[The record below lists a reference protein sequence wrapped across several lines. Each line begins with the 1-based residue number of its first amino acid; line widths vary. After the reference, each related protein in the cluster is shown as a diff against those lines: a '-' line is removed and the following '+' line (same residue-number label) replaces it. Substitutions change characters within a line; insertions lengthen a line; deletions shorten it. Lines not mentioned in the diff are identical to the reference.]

1 MPPQLLP
8 MAWLYSHMIKGFS
21 GCSARNFLMSATGVY
36 IWLSISEVAGYSR
49 FQKMPS

>member
-1 MPPQLLP
+1 
-8 MAWLYSHMIKGFS
+8 MAWLYSHMMKGFS